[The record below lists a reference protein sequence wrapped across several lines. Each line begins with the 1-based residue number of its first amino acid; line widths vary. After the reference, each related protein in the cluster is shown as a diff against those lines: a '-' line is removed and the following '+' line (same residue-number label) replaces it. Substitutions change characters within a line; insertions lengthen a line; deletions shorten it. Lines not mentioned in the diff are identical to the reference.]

1 MHRMDTLA
9 RRALPLVTGLALAF
23 GAMLTTPLRLLAQ
36 QEEHKA
42 GGEANLKIPDL
53 STVDFFGING
63 HKLLTFGLIVC
74 ALGLLFGLIIYS
86 RLKRLPVHASM
97 LEISELIYETCK
109 TYLLQQGKFL
119 LILEIFI
126 GAVILLYFKFLVGF
140 DWNRVIVILLF
151 SVIGIA
157 GS

>member
-9 RRALPLVTGLALAF
+9 RRALPLVTGLAFAF

-74 ALGLLFGLIIYS
+74 ALGLLFGVLVS
-86 RLKRLPVHASM
+86 
-97 LEISELIYETCK
+97 
-109 TYLLQQGKFL
+109 Q
-119 LILEIFI
+119 
-126 GAVILLYFKFLVGF
+126 LY
-140 DWNRVIVILLF
+140 RRRRRRH
-151 SVIGIA
+151 
-157 GS
+157 